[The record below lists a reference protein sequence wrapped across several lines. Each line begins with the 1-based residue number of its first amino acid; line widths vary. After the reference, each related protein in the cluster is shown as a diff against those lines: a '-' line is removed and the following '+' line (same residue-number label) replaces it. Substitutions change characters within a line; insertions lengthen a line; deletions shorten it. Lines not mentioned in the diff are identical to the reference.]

1 MAEESGGKLSLLCWQ
16 TGIVVAFD
24 SLSRNGIVVGR
35 SAVSGIDSL
44 SKSNVDFWEIGS

>member
-1 MAEESGGKLSLLCWQ
+1 MAEESWEKLNSLRRP
-16 TGIVVAFD
+16 
-24 SLSRNGIVVGR
+24 SRIVVGR